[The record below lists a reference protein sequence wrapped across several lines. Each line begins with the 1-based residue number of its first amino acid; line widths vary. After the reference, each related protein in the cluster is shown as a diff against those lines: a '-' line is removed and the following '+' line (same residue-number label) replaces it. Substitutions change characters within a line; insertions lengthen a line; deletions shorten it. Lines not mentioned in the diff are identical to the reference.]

1 MLLLCGLSVTS
12 PTDLVLFIFS
22 CFFATKK
29 KSKESN
35 HTTGVLTGRIAV
47 RHFELNLS
55 DSEKN
60 QQSKESE
67 WE

>member
-12 PTDLVLFIFS
+12 PTGGPRTWYFS
-22 CFFATKK
+22 CFFATNK

-35 HTTGVLTGRIAV
+35 HTTGVVTGRIAV
-47 RHFELNLS
+47 RYFELNLS

-67 WE
+67 W

>member
-12 PTDLVLFIFS
+12 PTGGQEPGTFHAFLLRIRKV
-22 CFFATKK
+22 KK
-29 KSKESN
+29 V
-35 HTTGVLTGRIAV
+35 TTGVLTGRIAV